1 MQKSPVNS
9 LSLELIQ
16 SVSNTLTELEKNKC
30 EGLVL
35 VSVNINCKC
44 KSRITLFDINYLIFF
59 RLLESFFNIFC
70 W

>member
-35 VSVNINCKC
+35 
-44 KSRITLFDINYLIFF
+44 T
-59 RLLESFFNIFC
+59 
-70 W
+70 